1 MRDGVL
7 NWNSNQ
13 KKETVEQNFWGRP
26 LSMLITSP
34 RNSYWIRKLQF
45 IFPCEHSLSLT
56 HTHTHSLSFFLP
68 LVYTSTVTQ
77 THSRTSTRMPPLT
90 RAHTFSL
97 SLLSLLSLSPLNFKC
112 TKRGENGQSFVL
124 HSIKRR
130 ILFCFASRN
139 APSFSMT
146 KQNFVMTKKGSFVPL
161 REKDEILDS
170 GDFLLLEI

>member
-1 MRDGVL
+1 MNTL
-7 NWNSNQ
+7 
-13 KKETVEQNFWGRP
+13 
-26 LSMLITSP
+26 
-34 RNSYWIRKLQF
+34 
-45 IFPCEHSLSLT
+45 SLSLT
-56 HTHTHSLSFFLP
+56 HTYTLSLSFSL
-68 LVYTSTVTQ
+68 LY
-77 THSRTSTRMPPLT
+77 T
-90 RAHTFSL
+90 RALSRKHTHALAPVCHHSHAHTHSL